1 MPFLDIAVTVCIGL
15 LIGTEFAV
23 SAFINPIVWKLDDRA
38 QATAVRLFAERLGTA
53 MPFWYAVSLLL
64 LGLETLLRHHEPG
77 FVLLI
82 AASII
87 WAVVILLTLLFL
99 VPINNRMVRLPSDSF
114 PQEARREHKK
124 WDTLH
129 RLRVA
134 ALIIAFVCFLLAS
147 HL

>member
-38 QATAVRLFAERLGTA
+38 QATAIHLFAERLGTA

-87 WAVVILLTLLFL
+87 WAIVILLTLLFL
-99 VPINNRMVRLPSDSF
+99 VPINNRMARLTPDSF
-114 PQEARREHKK
+114 PEGARREHKK

-134 ALIIAFVCFLLAS
+134 ALIVAFVCFLLAT
-147 HL
+147 HQ